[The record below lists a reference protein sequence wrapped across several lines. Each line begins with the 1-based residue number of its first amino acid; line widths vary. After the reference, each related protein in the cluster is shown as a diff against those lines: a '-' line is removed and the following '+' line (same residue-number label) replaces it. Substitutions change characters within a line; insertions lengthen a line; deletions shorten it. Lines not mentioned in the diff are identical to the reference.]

1 MSYCK
6 NCGTEIEDGVKFCPS
21 CGTATGE
28 DTREPSGKSFAD
40 TVAELNNTADTTA
53 EFDAKDIEDN
63 KVMALLSYIGPLFLV
78 PMLAAPRSKFAR
90 YHANQGLVLFL
101 AELILGVAIWV
112 LKFIPI
118 SLVWQIVGAVS
129 GLVSLIY
136 LILGIYN
143 AVGGRAKELPLIG
156 HIRLYK

>member
-6 NCGTEIEDGVKFCPS
+6 KCGAEIQDGVKFCPS
-21 CGTATGE
+21 CGTATDEATGE
-28 DTREPSGKSFAD
+28 TSGKSFAD
-40 TVAELNNTADTTA
+40 SVANLNNTADTTA

-78 PMLAAPRSKFAR
+78 PMLAASNSKFAR

-101 AELILGVAIWV
+101 AELILSAVSWV
-112 LKFIPI
+112 LNFIPI
-118 SLVWQIVGAVS
+118 SFVWWLFGSVS
-129 GLVSLIY
+129 GLASLIY

-143 AVGGRAKELPLIG
+143 AVSGKAKELPLIG

>member
-28 DTREPSGKSFAD
+28 GDHEPSGKSFAD
-40 TVAELNNTADTTA
+40 TVVELNNTADTTA

-78 PMLAAPRSKFAR
+78 PMLAASHSKYAR

-101 AELILGVAIWV
+101 AEVILAVVSGILG
-112 LKFIPI
+112 LIPF
-118 SLVWQIVGAVS
+118 VGWIF
-129 GLVSLIY
+129 GLVTGVASLIG
-136 LILGIYN
+136 LILGIVN
-143 AVGGRAKELPLIG
+143 AANGRAKELPLIG

>member
-1 MSYCK
+1 MSNCK
-6 NCGTEIEDGVKFCPS
+6 KCGAEIEDGVKFCPS
-21 CGTATGE
+21 CGTATE
-28 DTREPSGKSFAD
+28 EKADATSGKSFAD
-40 TVAELNNTADTTA
+40 SVADLNNTADTTA

-78 PMLAAPRSKFAR
+78 PMLAAANSKFAR

-101 AELILGVAIWV
+101 AELILGAVSWV
-112 LKFIPI
+112 LNFIPI
-118 SLVWQIVGAVS
+118 SFVWWLFGSVS
-129 GLVSLIY
+129 GLASLIY

-143 AVGGRAKELPLIG
+143 AVSGKAKELPLIG

>member
-6 NCGTEIEDGVKFCPS
+6 KCGAEIEDGVKFCPS
-21 CGTATGE
+21 CGTATDE
-28 DTREPSGKSFAD
+28 ATDETTGKGFAD
-40 TVAELNNTADTTA
+40 FVAGLNNTADTTA
-53 EFDAKDIEDN
+53 EFDTKDIEDN

-78 PMLAAPRSKFAR
+78 PMLAAPNSKFAR

-101 AELILGVAIWV
+101 AELILSAASWV
-112 LKFIPI
+112 LCLIPI
-118 SLVWQIVGAVS
+118 PLIWRLFGIAS
-129 GLVSLIY
+129 GLASLIY

-143 AVGGRAKELPLIG
+143 AVSGKAKELPLIG

>member
-21 CGTATGE
+21 CGTATDEGAH
-28 DTREPSGKSFAD
+28 EPSGKSFAD
-40 TVAELNNTADTTA
+40 SVADLNNTADTTA

-78 PMLAAPRSKFAR
+78 PMLAASHSKYAR
-90 YHANQGLVLFL
+90 YHANQGLMLFL
-101 AELILGVAIWV
+101 AEVIL
-112 LKFIPI
+112 
-118 SLVWQIVGAVS
+118 GAVS
-129 GLVSLIY
+129 GILGLIPFVGWIFGLVTGVASLAG
-136 LILGIYN
+136 LILGIVN
-143 AVGGRAKELPLIG
+143 AANGRAKELPLIG

>member
-6 NCGTEIEDGVKFCPS
+6 KCGTEIEDGVKFCPS

-28 DTREPSGKSFAD
+28 KADETSGKSFTDSVAD
-40 TVAELNNTADTTA
+40 LNNTADTTA

-78 PMLAAPRSKFAR
+78 PMLAAPNSKFAR

-101 AELILGVAIWV
+101 AELILSAVSWVIGFIPFVGWIFGLVAGVA
-112 LKFIPI
+112 
-118 SLVWQIVGAVS
+118 SLAG
-129 GLVSLIY
+129 
-136 LILGIYN
+136 LILGIVN
-143 AVGGRAKELPLIG
+143 AANGRAKELPLIG